1 MQREWHSANILPTMV
16 HGREKSKSTKEVFY
30 DAKRVALTIH
40 ITHYGPREGKI
51 KIYKRYF
58 MMQEEWYS
66 SNILPTM
73 VHGREKSKS
82 TKEVFHDAKR
92 VALTIH
98 ITH

>member
-1 MQREWHSANILPTMV
+1 
-16 HGREKSKSTKEVFY
+16 
-30 DAKRVALTIH
+30 
-40 ITHYGPREGKI
+40 
-51 KIYKRYF
+51 
-58 MMQEEWYS
+58 MMQEEWHS

-98 ITH
+98 ITHYGPREGKIKIYKRGIS